1 MGTWLTAGKLEW
13 VGKMQEEGRC
23 GGRWLWFS
31 ENKVTA
37 ESEDEEGAAGGLIC
51 HLGKSRDEGHR
62 WICWAALWVHS
73 KSVCMNLRW
82 DQLTHVHIFLHLHP
96 LHRSRHAI
104 GGALDF
110 PVFTIRYIL
119 LIYCPSLSLECNPQ
133 MDVFFF
139 LPYFGHHF
147 IPHTPTHTGSINM
160 LKEWPQR
167 SSEGWKHI
175 HLWPP
180 KNPESSEETETKQIF
195 ASGSK
200 SKEGDK
206 RGAKIITIY
215 GGQLG
220 WSGQVIFESLSVRCR
235 AKIWEKSTL
244 GRGNT
249 QCKVQ
254 NELWVCD

>member
-139 LPYFGHHF
+139 SSIFWSPFHPTYPNSHWLYKHVEGM
-147 IPHTPTHTGSINM
+147 TPEVLRRMKTYPP
-160 LKEWPQR
+160 LAPKESR
-167 SSEGWKHI
+167 
-175 HLWPP
+175 
-180 KNPESSEETETKQIF
+180 
-195 ASGSK
+195 
-200 SKEGDK
+200 
-206 RGAKIITIY
+206 
-215 GGQLG
+215 
-220 WSGQVIFESLSVRCR
+220 V
-235 AKIWEKSTL
+235 
-244 GRGNT
+244 
-249 QCKVQ
+249 
-254 NELWVCD
+254 